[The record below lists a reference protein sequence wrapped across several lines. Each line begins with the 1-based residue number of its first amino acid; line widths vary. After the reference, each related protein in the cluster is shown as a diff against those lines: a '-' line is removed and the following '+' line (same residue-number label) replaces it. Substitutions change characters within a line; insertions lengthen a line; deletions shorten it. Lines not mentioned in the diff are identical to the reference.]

1 VKYYAGIGNR
11 KTPAD
16 ILFRMKVYARQ
27 LEAFGFTL
35 RSGGADGADSAFED
49 AVSPEHRD
57 IYLPWAGY
65 NHKTGIVSGYDT
77 ALAEIA
83 EKYYSA
89 YSVWSTDVP
98 TWRELSGGVKQ
109 LHTRNVAQILGH
121 ASPPVLSLFV
131 LCWTPRARAGGGT
144 GQAIRVAKGYGVP
157 VYDLA
162 DPNNTFELDWLH
174 TAL

>member
-1 VKYYAGIGNR
+1 MKYYAGIGNR

-16 ILFRMKVYARQ
+16 ILFRMKDYARQ
-27 LEAFGFTL
+27 LEALGFTL
-35 RSGGADGADSAFED
+35 RSGGAEGADSAFAD

-65 NHKTGIVSGYDT
+65 NHKTGIVSGYDA

-83 EKYYSA
+83 EKYYP
-89 YSVWSTDVP
+89 VWDTDLP

-131 LCWTPRARAGGGT
+131 LCWTPGAKARGGT
-144 GQAIRVAKGYGVP
+144 GQAIRIAKGYGVP

-162 DPNNTFELDWLH
+162 DPHNTFQRDWIDPH
-174 TAL
+174 F